1 MGDAGGRIY
10 VIPYPLFDIFF
21 ITQHNHKNIGPACAI
36 KKDKQYRLHNMRAA
50 ANTILQKLN
59 KNH

>member
-50 ANTILQKLN
+50 ANTIL
-59 KNH
+59 